1 MLIECYLREGIVYVP
16 TVARRASSPIYT
28 TIEPI
33 AVVRLNDLDAV
44 RTSLVDAL
52 ERGNAIISDPDPQAL
67 RAPPIILKYARVR
80 SWAAFFRTA
89 WSWSITQEDGAYQ
102 ILGYRKHPKGY
113 WEEDQS
119 QKIQFRPQAS
129 RDDVVDRM
137 IAILQKT
144 ARAAPT
150 ASY

>member
-28 TIEPI
+28 TVEPI
-33 AVVRLNDLDAV
+33 VVVPLRDRHAV
-44 RTSLVDAL
+44 RAALVDSL
-52 ERGNAIISDPDPQAL
+52 KKGNATIPDPDPQAL
-67 RAPPIILKYARVR
+67 RAPPVILKYAKVR
-80 SWAAFFRTA
+80 SWSAFFRTA

-119 QKIQFRPQAS
+119 QKIQFPQQAIV
-129 RDDVVDRM
+129 DDVVDRM
-137 IAILQKT
+137 LAILQE
-144 ARAAPT
+144 AAQQG
-150 ASY
+150 AES